1 MRAAL
6 KVSLLAFL
14 LVVPSVASAQAVI
27 AGTVKDSSGAVLPG
41 VSVEATS
48 PALIEKVR
56 SAVTDGTGQYRIE
69 DLRPGTYN
77 VTFALQGFSSVRREG
92 VELTGSFTATIN
104 ADLKVGALAETV
116 TVTGESPIV
125 DVQNARRETTLN
137 SDTIRAI
144 PTVRN
149 YNSMVVLV
157 PGVITNANDV
167 ATGPLINQFPIHGGR
182 ANESRLTIDGLNVGN
197 PPGGNQPPTYV
208 ADVGN
213 AQEVTFTTSGGL
225 GEAETAGLV
234 MNLVP
239 KTGGNKLEGSAF
251 YSGSGERLQSN
262 NFTPELQA
270 AGLAQATPISKVYD
284 INGAIGG
291 PIRKDRVWYFINA
304 RTQGSTRVTANQFYN
319 LNAGDATKWLYAPD
333 LSRPGYSD
341 RTWENVSGRV
351 TFQATPRNKITG
363 FWDEQWV
370 CRKCDGTTTG
380 LASPAQIV
388 APEADGAGAT
398 LPLRVTQLTWSSPAT
413 SRLLLDA
420 GFGSTYYGWGN
431 FERPGNPTRSLIRV
445 SEQCA
450 AGCAAN
456 GGIAGLVYRS
466 QDWND
471 NYTGAYQWRASVS
484 FITGAHSLKIGH
496 TGTNFI
502 DNRQSFTNDQQ
513 LMFRLNNGVPNQ
525 LTEAVPF
532 IQLARARIFAFYA
545 QEQWTHERLTLQGAV
560 RYDRARG
567 WFPSQQIGPTRFFP
581 NVVSFPE
588 TQGVDSYNDIVPRVG
603 AALDVFGNGKTAF
616 KFSAGKYLEGAST
629 GNPVVFY
636 NTNPVL
642 RLPNTNPP
650 FGPMGVQRSWT
661 DANGN
666 FRPDCDL
673 SNPNAQ
679 DLRAGGGDSCGQ
691 ITNLAFGTG
700 TLTNS
705 FDSALTSGWGV
716 RPADWGLS
724 VSVQQQLM
732 PRASVEIAY
741 TRRTFSGF
749 TVVDNQVT
757 KASDYTPYSVVA
769 PTDSRLPGGG
779 GYTVGVLYDVVPSLS
794 GQINSLTTLADKYG
808 SETQSFNGV
817 DITVSVRAS
826 NSMTVQG
833 GSSTGHNTA
842 DACDV
847 RANLPELSA
856 GIGAGLV
863 GSTVSS
869 TSPYCKVDYG
879 TLTQLR
885 GLATYTIPH
894 VDVQVSGVY
903 QSKPGALLSANYA
916 VPAATVAQTLGR
928 LPSGNVPNVTVNL
941 IPPGSMYGDRIN
953 QLDFRVAKLLRFSGR
968 RAMIALDLY
977 NALNANP
984 ILTYNS
990 TFSPTSTTWLQPRS
1004 ILTPRLFRISA
1015 EFNF

>member
-1 MRAAL
+1 MRAAV
-6 KVSLLAFL
+6 KIVTLLAV
-14 LVVPSVASAQAVI
+14 LVGIPSVARAQAVI
-27 AGTVKDSSGAVLPG
+27 AGTVKDPSGAVLPG
-41 VSVEATS
+41 VSVEAAS

-56 SAVTDGTGQYRIE
+56 TAVTDGNGQYRIE
-69 DLRPGTYN
+69 DLRPGSYTL
-77 VTFALQGFSSVRREG
+77 TFVLQGFSTLRREG
-92 VELTGSFTATIN
+92 IELTGSFTASIN

-116 TVTGESPIV
+116 TVTGETPIV
-125 DVQNARRETTLN
+125 DVQSARRETTLN
-137 SDTIRAI
+137 SDTIRSI

-149 YNSMVVLV
+149 YNSMVLLV
-157 PGVITNANDV
+157 PGVVTNANDV

-213 AQEVTFTTSGGL
+213 SQEVTFTTSGGL

-234 MNLVP
+234 MNIIP
-239 KTGGNKLEGSAF
+239 KTGGNRVEGSAF
-251 YSGSGERLQSN
+251 FSGTSERLQSD
-262 NFTPELQA
+262 NFTADLKA
-270 AGLAQATPISKVYD
+270 LGLAQATPTSKVYD
-284 INGAIGG
+284 LNGAAGG
-291 PIRKDRVWYFINA
+291 PIRNDRIWYFVNA
-304 RTQGSTRVTANQFYN
+304 RTQGSTRGTANQFYN
-319 LNAGDATKWLYAPD
+319 LNTGDAAKWLYAPD
-333 LSRPGYSD
+333 NSRPGYSD

-351 TFQATPRNKITG
+351 TFQATPRNKISG

-380 LASPAQIV
+380 LASPAQV
-388 APEADGAGAT
+388 VSPEADGPGAT

-431 FERPGNPTRSLIRV
+431 FERVGNNTRPLVRV
-445 SEQCA
+445 QEQCA
-450 AGCAAN
+450 GGCAAN

-471 NYTGAYQWRASVS
+471 NYTGAYQWRASAS
-484 FITGAHSLKIGH
+484 FVTGAHSMKVGH

-513 LMFRLNNGVPNQ
+513 LMFRLNNGLPNQ

-532 IQLARARIFAFYA
+532 VQLARARIIAFYA
-545 QEQWTHERLTLQGAV
+545 QEQWTHGRLTLQGAV

-581 NVVSFPE
+581 TPISFPE
-588 TQGVDSYNDIVPRVG
+588 TQGVDSYSDVTPRVG
-603 AALDVFGNGKTAF
+603 AALDVFGNGKTAL
-616 KFSAGKYLEGAST
+616 KFSLGKYLEGAST

-650 FGPMGVQRSWT
+650 FGPMGVQRAWT

-673 SNPNAQ
+673 QNPNAQ
-679 DLRAGGGDSCGQ
+679 DLRPGGGDFCGQ
-691 ITNLAFGTG
+691 ITNLSFGQAI
-700 TLTNS
+700 LTNS

-716 RPADWGLS
+716 RPSDWGLS
-724 VSVQQQLM
+724 VSVQQQIM
-732 PRASVEIAY
+732 PRASVEVAY
-741 TRRTFSGF
+741 SRRTFGGF

-769 PTDSRLPGGG
+769 PLDSRLPGGG
-779 GYTVGVLYDVVPSLS
+779 GYTISGLYDIVPSLS

-817 DITVSVRAS
+817 DVTLSVRAS
-826 NSMTVQG
+826 SGLTFQG
-833 GSSTGHNTA
+833 GTSTGHNVA
-842 DACDV
+842 DVCDV
-847 RANLPELSA
+847 RSRLPELGA

-863 GSTVSS
+863 GSAVST
-869 TSPYCKVDYG
+869 TSPYCKVDYSV
-879 TLTQLR
+879 LTQVR
-885 GLATYTIPH
+885 GLATYTIPRI
-894 VDVQVSGVY
+894 DVQVSGVM
-903 QSKPGALLSANYA
+903 QSKPGALLAANYA
-916 VPAATVAQTLGR
+916 VPAATIAQSLGR
-928 LPSGNVPNVTVNL
+928 LPSGNVPNVTINL
-941 IPPGSMYGDRIN
+941 LPPGTEYGDRIN
-953 QLDFRVAKLLRFSGR
+953 QLDFRVAKILRFSGK

-984 ILTYNS
+984 ILTYNNQ
-990 TFSPTSTTWLQPRS
+990 FVPNGTWLQPRS
-1004 ILTPRLFRISA
+1004 ILTARLFRISA